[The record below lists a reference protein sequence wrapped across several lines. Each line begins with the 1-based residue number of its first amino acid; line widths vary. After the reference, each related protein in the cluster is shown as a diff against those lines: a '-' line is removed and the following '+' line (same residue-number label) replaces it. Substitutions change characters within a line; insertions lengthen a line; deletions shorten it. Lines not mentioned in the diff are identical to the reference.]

1 MKMGGSEYPGVAV
14 VTGAASGELLL
25 ARTDVNQSSNI
36 HLPGMGRAIAQT
48 FAKLGCTNIALIDID
63 SKGLDATARL
73 VHISLS
79 QAKAHIHTQECDISN
94 AESVS
99 TAFAEIFN
107 TFQRI
112 DYLVNAAG
120 IMVFN
125 EPSTETSIESFD
137 SVHSI
142 NYRGLWLCSR
152 QALKI
157 MTKQPLDCEAF
168 PDAGIDP
175 ARAQRGSIVNISSV
189 LGLQAMAGSP
199 AYCAAKAGV
208 LSLTRSDAVD
218 YSPHRIRVNAVM
230 PGLVDTPMTR
240 PTKEIAEYWDVVAE
254 RQAPMRRKGS
264 AQEIADVVLFL
275 SGNKASFV
283 QGAAWAVD
291 GGNAAEKR

>member
-1 MKMGGSEYPGVAV
+1 MY
-14 VTGAASGELLL
+14 
-25 ARTDVNQSSNI
+25 
-36 HLPGMGRAIAQT
+36 LPGMGQAIAQT

-63 SKGLDATARL
+63 SKGLEATAKLLHDNPAQTERN
-73 VHISLS
+73 
-79 QAKAHIHTQECDISN
+79 IHTQQCDISN
-94 AESVS
+94 AESVA
-99 TAFAEIFN
+99 TAFEAIFN
-107 TFQRI
+107 KFKRI

-137 SVHSI
+137 RVHSI

-168 PDAGIDP
+168 PEAGIDP

-218 YSPHRIRVNAVM
+218 YSPHMIRVNAVM

-240 PTKEIAEYWDVVAE
+240 PTKEVAEYLDVVAE

>member
-1 MKMGGSEYPGVAV
+1 MG
-14 VTGAASGELLL
+14 
-25 ARTDVNQSSNI
+25 Q
-36 HLPGMGRAIAQT
+36 AIAQT
-48 FAKLGCTNIALIDID
+48 FAKLGCHNIALLDID
-63 SKGLDATARL
+63 TKGLEETAQ
-73 VHISLS
+73 SL
-79 QAKAHIHTQECDISN
+79 QDPLPRGKASLLMQRCDISN
-94 AESVS
+94 PESVAA
-99 TAFAEIFN
+99 AFQKILK
-107 TFQRI
+107 TFGRI

-125 EPSTETSIESFD
+125 SSSAESSIESFD
-137 SVHSI
+137 RVQSI

-152 QALKI
+152 QALKA
-157 MTKQPLDCEAF
+157 MSVQALDCEAY
-168 PDAGIDP
+168 PDAGIAP
-175 ARAQRGSIVNISSV
+175 ARAQRGSIVNISSA
-189 LGLQAMAGSP
+189 LGVQAMAGSP

-240 PTKEIAEYWDVVAE
+240 PTKEVSEYLDVMAE
-254 RQAPMRRKGS
+254 RQCPMRRKGS

-291 GGNAAEKR
+291 GGSLAEKR